1 MPQIPQFTDDLGF
14 IARLGDNP
22 NTDDGLS
29 SQALKEEFD
38 KAPKAI
44 QQFINNYVI
53 PALNNYIM
61 GNGYLQTEGGY
72 MSGPIVMQGNKITL
86 LGTPEA
92 DGDAVPKSYA
102 DKLFPN
108 IVGID
113 RGGTGATTAAQARA
127 NLGAAPTSHSHK
139 PADISEVIPIT
150 KGGTGKTTASDALS
164 ALGGAPKSHTHA
176 ASDITSG
183 TLRDSRLPT
192 IPLTK
197 GGTGAT
203 SGQAG
208 LTNLLAAG
216 YMVLSSYQI
225 VSSVSAIPSNAPN
238 GSLFLVPVEE

>member
-14 IARLGDNP
+14 ISRLGDNP

-72 MSGPIVMQGNKITL
+72 MTGPIVMQGNKITT

-92 DGDAVPKSYA
+92 DDDAATKGYA
-102 DKLFPN
+102 DKLVPT
-108 IVGID
+108 IIPITG
-113 RGGTGATTAAQARA
+113 GGTGANTKEKARE
-127 NLGAAPTSHSHK
+127 NLGAAAADHDHSYT
-139 PADISEVIPIT
+139 E
-150 KGGTGKTTASDALS
+150 
-164 ALGGAPKSHTHA
+164 
-176 ASDITSG
+176 
-183 TLRDSRLPT
+183 LRDTPT
-192 IPLTK
+192 IPTSLPADGGNADTVDGKHAYDFAAANHTQAMDK

-203 SGQAG
+203 SGQEG
-208 LTNLLAAG
+208 LKNLLAAG
-216 YMVLSSYQI
+216 YMVMSSYQI
-225 VSSVSAIPSNAPN
+225 VSSVSAIPSSAPD
-238 GSLFLVPVEE
+238 GSLFLVPMEG